1 MMGGSITMEM
11 NAPPDVVWQV
21 ATDSENLTTILT
33 NLLEYEEITKDDDFR
48 TIGKVVRQKRI
59 ILGKEEENFIT
70 FTGVQEDSLPY
81 SLTYNIYI
89 TLPKLGMTKDEAV
102 RTGSWTIVQGENEH
116 KAVFI
121 WTYSQIAGSLLESL
135 ATLFC
140 GSCMIR
146 SIQRHFQQD
155 LRDYAKEAERRQSLK
170 DKEIIADRS
179 SI

>member
-1 MMGGSITMEM
+1 MMGGSITMEI
-11 NAPPDVVWQV
+11 NAAPEVVWQV

-33 NLLEYEEITKDDDFR
+33 NLLEYEEITKDGDDFC

-70 FTGVQEDSLPY
+70 FTGVHEDSLPY

-89 TLPKLGMTKDEAV
+89 TLPKHGMTEDEAV

-135 ATLFC
+135 ATLVC
-140 GSCMIR
+140 GPCMIR

-155 LRDYAKEAERRQSLK
+155 LQDYAKEAERRQSLK
-170 DKEIIADRS
+170 DK
-179 SI
+179 